1 MTMKISR
8 ISNACRSLFVGIF
21 TILLASGCATID
33 KTFFPPTPSPSVT
46 DSTPSSSPESS
57 ASPSTPKPSSSD
69 SQNADNSND
78 EKELDRLVKSKGCNP
93 PNQVEYVHGNYKIGW
108 TFATIRH
115 EGLLN
120 MNGRVG
126 KMRIKFFDRASS
138 STSEVDQMMVLASCT
153 KGLVLIGFN
162 PVVAGT
168 SEKAANYITDN
179 LIFRR
184 ETGGEVTMLNCY
196 EEGCSPIEMQQVS
209 NK

>member
-1 MTMKISR
+1 MTMKTFSIYHV
-8 ISNACRSLFVGIF
+8 CRSLFVTIF
-21 TILLASGCATID
+21 SIFLTSGCASID
-33 KTFFPPTPSPSVT
+33 KMFSPPTSSPSATGSTPSPS
-46 DSTPSSSPESS
+46 PSKSP
-57 ASPSTPKPSSSD
+57 D
-69 SQNADNSND
+69 SQNVGDSND
-78 EKELDRLVKSKGCNP
+78 ENKLDQLVKSKGCNP

-126 KMRIKFFDRASS
+126 KMRIKFFDQASS

-184 ETGGEVTMLNCY
+184 ETSGEVTLLNCY

-209 NK
+209 NN